1 MPRPDLIIVA
11 RGGGSIEDLWGFN
24 EEIVVRA
31 AAASD
36 IPLISAVGHETDTT
50 LIDHA
55 ADLRAPT
62 PTAAAEL
69 AVPVRLEL
77 LAWAADQGAR
87 MDRAALRRAET
98 SRQRLRDLARA
109 LGRPE
114 TLLDAARQRVDGA
127 AARLGPALRTAAT
140 TKRAQFNASAALMR
154 PTILTRFLAQ
164 ERRVLGDRATRL
176 TAALTRL
183 HREAARDTQ
192 RQRAEL
198 GQLAAR
204 LHAAPRA
211 RLTTL
216 AQRLEAI
223 DRTRLTLGYT
233 ETLRRGFVVVRGAR
247 DGLVTSRNDASR
259 ETALE
264 LEFHDGRLA
273 VVAGGGATPPQSKPT
288 PKRKPRSEKDQG
300 SLF

>member
-1 MPRPDLIIVA
+1 MPPPP
-11 RGGGSIEDLWGFN
+11 SK
-24 EEIVVRA
+24 
-31 AAASD
+31 

-55 ADLRAPT
+55 ADQRAPT

-77 LAWAADQGAR
+77 MAWVADQGAR

-114 TLLDAARQRVDGA
+114 TLLDAARQRADLWAG
-127 AARLGPALRTAAT
+127 RLGPALRTAAT
-140 TKRAQFNASAALMR
+140 AKRAQFNASATLMR
-154 PTILTRFLAQ
+154 PAILTHFLAQ
-164 ERRVLGDRATRL
+164 ERTVLAGRATRL

-183 HREAARDTQ
+183 HREAVRDTQ
-192 RQRAEL
+192 RQRTDL

-233 ETLRRGFVVVRGAR
+233 ETLRRGFVVVRGAH
-247 DGLVTSRNDASR
+247 GLVTSQNDASR
-259 ETALE
+259 EAALE
-264 LEFHDGRLA
+264 LEFHDGRLP
-273 VVAGGGATPPQSKPT
+273 VLPGGGSIPPQAKPAPA
-288 PKRKPRSEKDQG
+288 PKRKPKAEKDQG